1 MQVST
6 NWLRDYVAT
15 TLSPDELSAKFTM
28 LGVEVEETFPL
39 NEGIGDIIVARIERV
54 EPHPH
59 ADRLS
64 VCQVNTGAE
73 TVTVVC
79 GAPNA
84 RAGMVAP
91 FAPIGAKLPAGLQIA
106 ETEIRGVQSYGM
118 LCSEKELSIS
128 DDADGLMDLPASL
141 ALGSTLVEALHLDD
155 TALEI
160 SITPNRPDCLSM
172 VGLAREIATVEHLAL
187 TPPESAVPEGE
198 TATSEL
204 TSVEISDPSLCPRY
218 AARVIRDVTIGPS
231 PPWLQQRLRAS
242 GLRPINN
249 VVDVTNFVLMELG
262 HPLHAFDYEKLAE
275 NRIVVRRARSR
286 ETLTTLDGKTHTLN
300 SEILVIADAEKP
312 VALAGIMGGADA
324 EVSKGTRHILLE
336 SAYFNAV
343 SIRRTAKV
351 LGLQTEASYRF
362 ERGADP
368 EAVVTAMERAAQLI
382 AEVSGGE
389 VAKGVVDVYAE
400 PIEPLR
406 IDFRPA
412 RANQVLGTDIAT
424 KEMTRILEGLGFGI
438 VDDGDLTVT
447 VPTYRPD
454 ITREIDLVEEIARV
468 YGYDRIPVTIPG
480 GEIPDPHLDPF
491 LGLKRR
497 IHEVM
502 HRHGLYEA
510 CHVAW
515 YATDELQKLRPENHD
530 PVHDQITVENPLS
543 REMAVL
549 RTSLLPSLLQ
559 SVVYNRRR
567 QVEHVALYELQRVF
581 NPGPMGELP
590 DEQLTLAGAIAGASA
605 KHWSDG
611 DTEPDFYDVK
621 GIVEALLAEVG
632 VTEWSLE
639 RCDSGTLHP
648 GRSATLRVGGE
659 EIGLLGEAHPDVLQ
673 NYGLAQRVYVFSVNV
688 HRLEAHGNPSRW
700 MDPLPPFPNTT
711 RDLAVV
717 VDEDTP
723 AGDVL
728 NMIRTSV
735 SGLLGAITLF
745 DVYTGEHIPEGKKSL
760 AFALEYRSHERTLT
774 DTEVDKLQGQILH
787 SLEQQ
792 LGAVLRS

>member
-28 LGVEVEETFPL
+28 LGVEVEEAFPL
-39 NEGIGDIIVARIERV
+39 NEGIEDIIVARIEKV
-54 EPHPH
+54 ERHPH

-64 VCQVNTGAE
+64 ICQVNTGAE
-73 TVTVVC
+73 TVSVVC
-79 GAPNA
+79 GAPNV

-106 ETEIRGVQSYGM
+106 ETEIRGVRSYGM

-128 DDADGLMDLPASL
+128 DDADGLMDLAGSL
-141 ALGSTLVEALHLDD
+141 TLGTTLVEALQLDD

-172 VGLAREIATVEHLAL
+172 VGLAREIATVEGLAL
-187 TPPESAVPEGE
+187 TLPTSDVSEGD
-198 TATSEL
+198 TATAEF

-218 AARVIRDVTIGPS
+218 AARVIRDVTVAPS

-324 EVSKGTRHILLE
+324 EVSNGTKHVLLE
-336 SAYFNAV
+336 SAYFNPI
-343 SIRRTAKV
+343 SIRRTAKA

-368 EAVVTAMERAAQLI
+368 EAVITAMDRAAQLI

-389 VAKGVVDVYAE
+389 ACQGVVDVYPE
-400 PIEPLR
+400 PVLPLSIE
-406 IDFRPA
+406 FRPR
-412 RANQVLGTDIAT
+412 RANKVLGTQIAK
-424 KEMTRILEGLGFGI
+424 KEMIRILEGLGFG
-438 VDDGDLTVT
+438 VTDDDGLTVT
-447 VPTYRPD
+447 APTYRPD
-454 ITREIDLVEEIARV
+454 ITREIDLVEEVARV
-468 YGYDRIPVTIPG
+468 YGYDEIPVTIPA
-480 GEIPDPHLDPF
+480 GEIPNPHLDSF
-491 LGLKRR
+491 LGLKQH

-530 PVHDQITVENPLS
+530 PGRDQIAVENPLS

-559 SVVYNRRR
+559 SVAYNRRR
-567 QVEHVALYELQRVF
+567 QIEHVALYELQRVF
-581 NPGPMGELP
+581 IPGPIGELP
-590 DEQLTLAGAIAGASA
+590 DEQLTLAGAIA
-605 KHWSDG
+605 
-611 DTEPDFYDVK
+611 
-621 GIVEALLAEVG
+621 
-632 VTEWSLE
+632 
-639 RCDSGTLHP
+639 
-648 GRSATLRVGGE
+648 
-659 EIGLLGEAHPDVLQ
+659 
-673 NYGLAQRVYVFSVNV
+673 
-688 HRLEAHGNPSRW
+688 
-700 MDPLPPFPNTT
+700 
-711 RDLAVV
+711 
-717 VDEDTP
+717 
-723 AGDVL
+723 
-728 NMIRTSV
+728 
-735 SGLLGAITLF
+735 
-745 DVYTGEHIPEGKKSL
+745 
-760 AFALEYRSHERTLT
+760 
-774 DTEVDKLQGQILH
+774 
-787 SLEQQ
+787 
-792 LGAVLRS
+792 